1 MPPAPTTATARA
13 SPGSSTWLSVAAL
26 AFAGLAF
33 AWTPLADRLD
43 LMALD
48 QGFGIL
54 RALGPRHAPDDFVI
68 VGIDEATERAIGEP
82 LALWH
87 APLGEALAKIAA
99 AKPRAIGLDVTLPE
113 RSYDSLRPGLDRAL
127 LNGLAAARA
136 VEPFVVALGLDAK
149 GEAKPI
155 HLPFLA
161 VIDDKRMGLALL
173 GRDADG
179 VTRHYALALP
189 TEDGSFPTFVGRLCA
204 KLSKECRGGMIDYAL
219 GAPYKYV
226 SLARVL
232 QMQDAKGL
240 ERLFANRIVLIG
252 ETQRFTDRL
261 AQPVNLA
268 AWEAGGGPDAPGV
281 LAHAQALRTALH
293 GSPVQRANP
302 AGMAIVL
309 SCCALLLAIRDWR
322 LALGAGLLAAI
333 ALVAGALYS
342 LHGGLHVPV
351 AGPLFTVAL
360 AVGARA
366 ALDAL
371 VHRRERLRLTRA
383 FGGYVSPPVLEGIL
397 AGRIEP
403 GHRAQARTLAFL
415 FADLRGSTPFT
426 AKATPAQ
433 AMQLLNRFHDVAVAA
448 VHKHDGFLD
457 NIRGDGVMAVFGAPQ
472 PLDDPA
478 GAAFRAMQDLFRG
491 LDHLNAQ
498 RARRGEEALEVV
510 AGLAAGEAV
519 SGHVGSAE
527 RFTYPAV
534 GDAANVASRLQ
545 DEAKRLGFRAV
556 LTEPVRRM
564 AGAARLEPLGALGIR
579 GHDPVEAWGWRGEA
593 DTPDPGHAPAE

>member
-1 MPPAPTTATARA
+1 MPPALPTGTARA
-13 SPGSSTWLSVAAL
+13 TPGSSTWLTVAAI

-43 LMALD
+43 LLALD
-48 QGFGIL
+48 QGFGLL
-54 RALGPRHAPDDFVI
+54 RALGPKSAPDDFVI
-68 VGIDEATERAIGEP
+68 VGIDEASERAIGEP

-87 APLGEALAKIAA
+87 APLGEALAKIASA
-99 AKPRAIGLDVTLPE
+99 RPRAIGLDVTLPE
-113 RSYDSLRPGLDRAL
+113 RSYDSLRGGLDRAL
-127 LNGLAAARA
+127 LTGLAAARA
-136 VEPFVVALGLDAK
+136 VDPFVVALGLDAK

-155 HLPFLA
+155 HQPFLA

-204 KLSKECRGGMIDYAL
+204 RLAKDCRGGMIDYAL
-219 GAPYKYV
+219 GPPFKYV
-226 SLARVL
+226 SLVRVL
-232 QMQDAKGL
+232 ETKDAKAL
-240 ERLFANRIVLIG
+240 ERLFANRIVLVG

-293 GSPVQRANP
+293 GGPVQRANP

-309 SCCALLLAIRDWR
+309 SLCALLLAIRDWR
-322 LALGAGLLAAI
+322 AALGVGLLVAI
-333 ALVAGALYS
+333 GVAVGALYL
-342 LHGGLHVPV
+342 LHGGLQVPV

-366 ALDAL
+366 AWDAMEQ
-371 VHRRERLRLTRA
+371 RRERNRLTRA

-403 GHRAQARTLAFL
+403 GHRAQAKTLAFL
-415 FADLRGSTPFT
+415 FADLRGSTSFA

-448 VHKHDGFLD
+448 VHKHEGFLD

-498 RARRGEEALEVV
+498 RAKRGEEALEVV
-510 AGLAAGEAV
+510 AGIAAGEAV

-527 RFTYPAV
+527 RFNYTAV

-545 DEAKRLGFRAV
+545 DEAKRLGMRAV
-556 LTEPVRRM
+556 MTAPVRAR
-564 AGAARLEPLGALGIR
+564 AGAAQLQALGPLEIR
-579 GHDPVEAWGWRGEA
+579 GHEPVEAWGWRGES
-593 DTPDPGHAPAE
+593 GAPAE